1 MPNVI
6 LQKKLEK
13 RKKLLDSS
21 YELFVEKGISNV
33 SIAEICQK
41 AGIAK
46 GTFYLY
52 FTSKEDIARALNRRI
67 SFTLMQKAYDEV
79 NRNRKDTF
87 ADNVITMAN
96 FIIDYFHAD
105 TETLKMMRKDFIFP
119 LTVDDFDNSTNPLMI
134 SLRQE
139 ISDYAR
145 VSGYSNHEILFRLY
159 SLLSMIAGICHSVII
174 DHFPDTD
181 IDYLKPVYC
190 SFNPIRPRS
199 FSGTKP
205 IF

>member
-6 LQKKLEK
+6 LHKKLEK
-13 RKKLLDSS
+13 GKKLLDSS

-181 IDYLKPVYC
+181 IDDLKPVL
-190 SFNPIRPRS
+190 FDMIRKAIQP
-199 FSGTKP
+199 
-205 IF
+205 

>member
-6 LQKKLEK
+6 LHKKLEK

-67 SFTLMQKAYDEV
+67 SFTLMQKAYDKV
-79 NRNRKDTF
+79 NHNRKDTF

-139 ISDYAR
+139 ISGYAS

-159 SLLSMIAGICHSVII
+159 SLLSMIAGICHAVII

-181 IDYLKPVYC
+181 IDDLKPVL
-190 SFNPIRPRS
+190 FDMIRKAIQP
-199 FSGTKP
+199 
-205 IF
+205 

>member
-6 LQKKLEK
+6 LHKKLEK

-87 ADNVITMAN
+87 ADNVIIMAN

-181 IDYLKPVYC
+181 IDDLKPVL
-190 SFNPIRPRS
+190 FDMIRKAIQP
-199 FSGTKP
+199 
-205 IF
+205 

>member
-6 LQKKLEK
+6 LHKKLEK

-181 IDYLKPVYC
+181 IDDLKTVL
-190 SFNPIRPRS
+190 FDMIRKAIQP
-199 FSGTKP
+199 
-205 IF
+205 

>member
-52 FTSKEDIARALNRRI
+52 FSSKEDIARALNRRI

-139 ISDYAR
+139 ISDYAS

-181 IDYLKPVYC
+181 IDDLKPVL
-190 SFNPIRPRS
+190 FDMIRKAIQP
-199 FSGTKP
+199 
-205 IF
+205 

>member
-1 MPNVI
+1 MERKNMPNVI
-6 LQKKLEK
+6 LHKKLEK

-52 FTSKEDIARALNRRI
+52 FTSKEDIARSLNRRI

-181 IDYLKPVYC
+181 IDDLKPVL
-190 SFNPIRPRS
+190 FDMIRKAIQP
-199 FSGTKP
+199 
-205 IF
+205 

>member
-6 LQKKLEK
+6 LHKKLEK

-67 SFTLMQKAYDEV
+67 SFTLMQKAYDKV
-79 NRNRKDTF
+79 THNRKDTF

-139 ISDYAR
+139 ISGYAS

-181 IDYLKPVYC
+181 IDDLKPVL
-190 SFNPIRPRS
+190 FDMIRKAIQP
-199 FSGTKP
+199 
-205 IF
+205 

>member
-119 LTVDDFDNSTNPLMI
+119 LTVDNFDNSTNPLMI

-181 IDYLKPVYC
+181 IDDLKPVL
-190 SFNPIRPRS
+190 FDMIRKAIQP
-199 FSGTKP
+199 
-205 IF
+205 

>member
-6 LQKKLEK
+6 LHKKLEK

-139 ISDYAR
+139 ISDYAG

-181 IDYLKPVYC
+181 IDDLKPVL
-190 SFNPIRPRS
+190 FDMIRKAIQP
-199 FSGTKP
+199 
-205 IF
+205 

>member
-1 MPNVI
+1 MERENMPNVI
-6 LQKKLEK
+6 LHKKLEK

-119 LTVDDFDNSTNPLMI
+119 LPVDDFDNSTNPLMI

-181 IDYLKPVYC
+181 IDDLKPVL
-190 SFNPIRPRS
+190 FDMIRKAIQP
-199 FSGTKP
+199 
-205 IF
+205 

>member
-1 MPNVI
+1 MANVI

-21 YELFVEKGISNV
+21 YELFVDKGISNV

-52 FTSKEDIARALNRRI
+52 FASKEDIARALNRRI
-67 SFTLMQKAYDEV
+67 SFTLMQKAYDKV

-119 LTVDDFDNSTNPLMI
+119 LTVDDFDNSTNPLMV

-139 ISDYAR
+139 INQYSS

-159 SLLSMIAGICHSVII
+159 SLLSMIAGICHSVIV

-181 IDYLKPVYC
+181 IDDLKPVL
-190 SFNPIRPRS
+190 FDMIRKAIQP
-199 FSGTKP
+199 
-205 IF
+205 

>member
-1 MPNVI
+1 MERKNMPNVI
-6 LQKKLEK
+6 LHKKLEK

-139 ISDYAR
+139 ISGYAS

-181 IDYLKPVYC
+181 IDDLKPVL
-190 SFNPIRPRS
+190 FDMIRKAIQP
-199 FSGTKP
+199 
-205 IF
+205 

>member
-1 MPNVI
+1 MERKNMPNVI
-6 LQKKLEK
+6 LHKKLEK

-52 FTSKEDIARALNRRI
+52 FTSKEDIARSLNRRI

-139 ISDYAR
+139 ISGYAS

-181 IDYLKPVYC
+181 IDDLKPVL
-190 SFNPIRPRS
+190 FDMIRKAIQP
-199 FSGTKP
+199 
-205 IF
+205 

>member
-6 LQKKLEK
+6 LHKKLEK

-139 ISDYAR
+139 ISDYAS

-181 IDYLKPVYC
+181 IDDLKPVL
-190 SFNPIRPRS
+190 FDMIRKAIQP
-199 FSGTKP
+199 
-205 IF
+205 

>member
-67 SFTLMQKAYDEV
+67 SFTLMQKAYDKV
-79 NRNRKDTF
+79 NHNRKDTF

-181 IDYLKPVYC
+181 IDDLKPVL
-190 SFNPIRPRS
+190 FDMIRKAIQP
-199 FSGTKP
+199 
-205 IF
+205 

>member
-1 MPNVI
+1 MERKNMPNVI

-46 GTFYLY
+46 GTFYMY

-181 IDYLKPVYC
+181 IDDLKPVL
-190 SFNPIRPRS
+190 FDMIRKAIQP
-199 FSGTKP
+199 
-205 IF
+205 

>member
-1 MPNVI
+1 MERENMPNVI
-6 LQKKLEK
+6 LHKKLEK

-139 ISDYAR
+139 ISGYAS

-181 IDYLKPVYC
+181 IDDLKPVL
-190 SFNPIRPRS
+190 FDMIRKAIQP
-199 FSGTKP
+199 
-205 IF
+205 

>member
-181 IDYLKPVYC
+181 IDDLKPVL
-190 SFNPIRPRS
+190 FDMIRKAIQP
-199 FSGTKP
+199 
-205 IF
+205 

>member
-13 RKKLLDSS
+13 RKQLLDSS

-181 IDYLKPVYC
+181 IDDLKPVL
-190 SFNPIRPRS
+190 FDMIRKAIQP
-199 FSGTKP
+199 
-205 IF
+205 

>member
-1 MPNVI
+1 MERENMPNVI
-6 LQKKLEK
+6 LHKKLEK

-67 SFTLMQKAYDEV
+67 SFTLMQKAYDKV
-79 NRNRKDTF
+79 NHNRKDTF

-139 ISDYAR
+139 ISDYAS

-181 IDYLKPVYC
+181 IDDLKPVL
-190 SFNPIRPRS
+190 FDMIRKAIQP
-199 FSGTKP
+199 
-205 IF
+205 

>member
-1 MPNVI
+1 MERKNMPNVI

-52 FTSKEDIARALNRRI
+52 FSSKEDIARALNRRI

-181 IDYLKPVYC
+181 IDDLKPVL
-190 SFNPIRPRS
+190 FDMIRKAIQP
-199 FSGTKP
+199 
-205 IF
+205 

>member
-139 ISDYAR
+139 ISGYAS

-181 IDYLKPVYC
+181 IDDLKPVL
-190 SFNPIRPRS
+190 FDMIRKAIQP
-199 FSGTKP
+199 
-205 IF
+205 

>member
-1 MPNVI
+1 MERKNMPNVI

-159 SLLSMIAGICHSVII
+159 SLLSMLAGICHSVII

-181 IDYLKPVYC
+181 IDDLKPVL
-190 SFNPIRPRS
+190 FDMIRKAIQP
-199 FSGTKP
+199 
-205 IF
+205 

>member
-1 MPNVI
+1 MERESMPNVI

-67 SFTLMQKAYDEV
+67 SFTLMQKAYDKV
-79 NRNRKDTF
+79 NHNRKDTF

-139 ISDYAR
+139 ISGYAS

-181 IDYLKPVYC
+181 IDDLKPVL
-190 SFNPIRPRS
+190 FDMIHKAIQP
-199 FSGTKP
+199 
-205 IF
+205 

>member
-67 SFTLMQKAYDEV
+67 SFTLMQKAYDKV
-79 NRNRKDTF
+79 NHNRKDTF

-139 ISDYAR
+139 ISDYAS

-181 IDYLKPVYC
+181 IDDLKPVL
-190 SFNPIRPRS
+190 FDMIRKAIQP
-199 FSGTKP
+199 
-205 IF
+205 

>member
-21 YELFVEKGISNV
+21 SELFVEKGISNV

-87 ADNVITMAN
+87 ADNVITIAN

-105 TETLKMMRKDFIFP
+105 TETLKMMRKDFICP

-181 IDYLKPVYC
+181 IDDLKPVL
-190 SFNPIRPRS
+190 FDMIRKAIQP
-199 FSGTKP
+199 
-205 IF
+205 

>member
-52 FTSKEDIARALNRRI
+52 FSSKEDIARALNRRI

-181 IDYLKPVYC
+181 IDDLKPVL
-190 SFNPIRPRS
+190 FDMIRKAIQP
-199 FSGTKP
+199 
-205 IF
+205 

>member
-6 LQKKLEK
+6 LHKKLEK

-181 IDYLKPVYC
+181 IDDLKPVL
-190 SFNPIRPRS
+190 FDMIRK
-199 FSGTKP
+199 GAVTVE
-205 IF
+205 

>member
-1 MPNVI
+1 MERKNMPNVI

-174 DHFPDTD
+174 DHFPDKD
-181 IDYLKPVYC
+181 IDDLKPVL
-190 SFNPIRPRS
+190 FDMIRKAIQP
-199 FSGTKP
+199 
-205 IF
+205 

>member
-1 MPNVI
+1 MERKNMPNVI

-52 FTSKEDIARALNRRI
+52 FSSKEDIARALNRRI

-139 ISDYAR
+139 ISDYAS

-181 IDYLKPVYC
+181 IDDLKPVL
-190 SFNPIRPRS
+190 FDMIRKAIQP
-199 FSGTKP
+199 
-205 IF
+205 

>member
-52 FTSKEDIARALNRRI
+52 FTSKEDIARSLNRRI

-139 ISDYAR
+139 ISGYAS

-181 IDYLKPVYC
+181 IDDLKPVL
-190 SFNPIRPRS
+190 FDMIRKAIQP
-199 FSGTKP
+199 
-205 IF
+205 

>member
-6 LQKKLEK
+6 LHKKLEK

-119 LTVDDFDNSTNPLMI
+119 LTVDD
-134 SLRQE
+134 
-139 ISDYAR
+139 
-145 VSGYSNHEILFRLY
+145 
-159 SLLSMIAGICHSVII
+159 
-174 DHFPDTD
+174 
-181 IDYLKPVYC
+181 
-190 SFNPIRPRS
+190 
-199 FSGTKP
+199 
-205 IF
+205 

>member
-139 ISDYAR
+139 ISDYAS

-181 IDYLKPVYC
+181 IDDLKPVL
-190 SFNPIRPRS
+190 FDMIRKAIQP
-199 FSGTKP
+199 
-205 IF
+205 

>member
-6 LQKKLEK
+6 LHKKLEK

-139 ISDYAR
+139 ISDYAS

-181 IDYLKPVYC
+181 IDDLKPVL
-190 SFNPIRPRS
+190 FDMIRKAIQS
-199 FSGTKP
+199 
-205 IF
+205 

>member
-1 MPNVI
+1 MANVI
-6 LQKKLEK
+6 LQKKQEK

-52 FTSKEDIARALNRRI
+52 YASKEDIARALNRRI

-79 NRNRKDTF
+79 NRNRKDSF
-87 ADNVITMAN
+87 VENVITMAD
-96 FIIDYFHAD
+96 FIINYFSTD

-119 LTVDDFDNSTNPLMI
+119 LTVDDFDNSRNPLMI
-134 SLRQE
+134 SLRKE
-139 ISDYAR
+139 ISDYAQ
-145 VSGYSNHEILFRLY
+145 VSGFSNHEILFRLY
-159 SLLSMIAGICHSVII
+159 SQLSMIAGICHSVMI
-174 DHFPDTD
+174 DHFPDSD
-181 IDYLKPVYC
+181 INSLKP
-190 SFNPIRPRS
+190 SLFDMIRKAIRP
-199 FSGTKP
+199 
-205 IF
+205 

>member
-1 MPNVI
+1 MERKNMPNVI

-181 IDYLKPVYC
+181 IDDLKPVL
-190 SFNPIRPRS
+190 FDMIRKAIQP
-199 FSGTKP
+199 
-205 IF
+205 

>member
-1 MPNVI
+1 MANVI

-21 YELFVEKGISNV
+21 YELFVDKGISNV
-33 SIAEICQK
+33 SIAEICQR

-52 FTSKEDIARALNRRI
+52 FASKEDIARALNRRI
-67 SFTLMQKAYDEV
+67 SFTLMQKAYDKV
-79 NRNRKDTF
+79 NRNRKDSF
-87 ADNVITMAN
+87 AENVITMAD
-96 FIIDYFHAD
+96 FIINYFKAD

-119 LTVDDFDNSTNPLMI
+119 LTVDDFDNSSNPLMT

-139 ISDYAR
+139 INQYSA

-181 IDYLKPVYC
+181 IDNLK
-190 SFNPIRPRS
+190 STLFDMIRKAIQP
-199 FSGTKP
+199 
-205 IF
+205 

>member
-6 LQKKLEK
+6 LHKKLEK

-79 NRNRKDTF
+79 NRNHKDTF

-181 IDYLKPVYC
+181 IDDLKPVL
-190 SFNPIRPRS
+190 FDMIRKAIQP
-199 FSGTKP
+199 
-205 IF
+205 

>member
-67 SFTLMQKAYDEV
+67 SFTLMQKAYDKV
-79 NRNRKDTF
+79 NHNRKDTF

-139 ISDYAR
+139 ISGYAS

-181 IDYLKPVYC
+181 IDDLKPVL
-190 SFNPIRPRS
+190 FDMIRKAIQP
-199 FSGTKP
+199 
-205 IF
+205 